1 MELIHPADR
10 IQPCPGTI
18 NVGDEFGWRQ
28 SQVNFP
34 ELFGDR
40 MSVCGLYG
48 GFGNVCRLTLIL
60 LSGSL
65 TMPQALSAQ
74 ESPSAPTPQPAS
86 TAPASHGETFGGNN
100 YSSGAPLFHGGP
112 LAPYRARH
120 VAAPNLSNSPRM
132 DRLVRD
138 GKVYLSMSDAIAL
151 ALENNL
157 DLAIAR
163 YNLPIADTDILRA
176 KAGNVLRG
184 VNTGLVQGTPGGQ
197 TATGTGTGSTGAGA
211 GGTTSAAGGAATGNS
226 GIVLSTAGAGP
237 GPPQFDPSLN
247 GNLSEEHAITPQAN
261 TVFTG
266 VPNLQA
272 NTGTANFSYNQGF
285 SPGTNLSVG
294 FQNNRQT
301 TNSLFNTLNPT
312 INSTFRATLT
322 QHLLQ
327 GLGMGLNTRF
337 IRIARNDREI
347 ADVAFR
353 NQVIE
358 TVSQIE
364 NIYWDLV
371 NAYENVKAKERSLTL
386 AQKTLSD
393 NQKQVQIGTLAPIEV
408 VRAQSTVAANQQG
421 LIVAQTNLQLQQL
434 LMKNALSRS
443 LSDPILASAP
453 VIPTDTMVIP
463 AEEPVTPVQDLIN
476 DALSHRPDLA
486 ESRIDLTNRE
496 INRKAAANGMLPSV
510 DLVAFYGA
518 GALGG
523 VQNPLS
529 VCQPG
534 QTGFLAS
541 ICTPP
546 GAIPTRGYSTT
557 FSDLFNST
565 APDKGLGL
573 QVNIPIRNRSAQAD
587 QMRSELELRQAE
599 MRLQQLQ
606 NQVAIQVRNAQ
617 FALQQDRAQVEAAE
631 KALELAQQSLE
642 AEQKKYAL
650 GASTN
655 FNVLQTETDLATA
668 DSNLVQGRTTY
679 EKARVEL
686 DRVTGYT
693 LVRNGIVLDDAFNGV
708 VTKQPVTPYVA
719 PRNDATPTQQQ
730 QVPQGA
736 PQNPLGAPVAQQIPK

>member
-1 MELIHPADR
+1 MRVFCLAGSVR
-10 IQPCPGTI
+10 IMRRAALGLVVSSGLL
-18 NVGDEFGWRQ
+18 VGQ
-28 SQVNFP
+28 SIF
-34 ELFGDR
+34 
-40 MSVCGLYG
+40 
-48 GFGNVCRLTLIL
+48 
-60 LSGSL
+60 
-65 TMPQALSAQ
+65 AQ
-74 ESPSAPTPQPAS
+74 EAPNAPTPQPAS
-86 TAPASHGETFGGNN
+86 TAPVSRGETFGGPN
-100 YSSGAPLFHGGP
+100 YADGTRFFHSGPI
-112 LAPYRARH
+112 APYQARH
-120 VAAPNLSNSPRM
+120 VPAPNLSNSPRM
-132 DRLVRD
+132 DQLVRD

-163 YNLPIADTDILRA
+163 YNLPIADTDVLRA
-176 KAGNVLRG
+176 KAGQGLRG
-184 VNTGLVQGTPGGQ
+184 INSGLVQGTPGGQ
-197 TATGTGTGSTGAGA
+197 SAAATSSTTGSGA
-211 GGTTSAAGGAATGNS
+211 GGTTSASGGAGTGTS
-226 GIVLSTAGAGP
+226 GIVLSTSGAGP
-237 GPPQFDPSLN
+237 GVPQFDPALT
-247 GNLSEEHAITPQAN
+247 GTLSEEHAITPEVN

-266 VPNLQA
+266 VPSLA
-272 NTGTANFSYNQGF
+272 SNTGTVNFSYSQGF
-285 SPGTNLSVG
+285 APGTNLTVG

-312 INSTFRATLT
+312 LNSNFRATLT

-327 GLGMGLNTRF
+327 GFGMGLNTRF
-337 IRIARNDREI
+337 IRVARNNREI
-347 ADVAFR
+347 TDVSFR

-358 TVSQIE
+358 TISQIE

-371 NAYENVKAKERSLTL
+371 NAYETVKAKERSLSL

-393 NQKQVQIGTLAPIEV
+393 NQKQVEIGTLAPIEV

-434 LMKNALSRS
+434 LMKNALSRN
-443 LSDPILASAP
+443 LSDPILAAAP
-453 VIPTDTMVIP
+453 VIPTDTTVIP
-463 AEEPVTPVQDLIN
+463 AEEPVTPIQDLIN

-496 INRKAAANGMLPSV
+496 ITRKATANGLLPSV
-510 DLVAFYGA
+510 DFVAFYGA
-518 GALGG
+518 SSLGG

-546 GAIPTRGYSTT
+546 GQIPSHGYGDT
-557 FSDLFNST
+557 FGNLFDST

-617 FALQQDRAQVEAAE
+617 FTVQQDRAQMEAAE
-631 KALELAQQSLE
+631 KALALAQQSLDS
-642 AEQKKYAL
+642 EQKKYAL

-668 DSNLVQGRTTY
+668 DSNLVQARTGY
-679 EKARVEL
+679 EKSLVEL

-693 LVRNGIVLDDAFNGV
+693 IVRNGIVLDDAFNGV
-708 VTKQPVTPYVA
+708 VTKQPVVPYVA
-719 PRNDATPTQQQ
+719 PRNDTTSTQQQ
-730 QVPQGA
+730 QAPQGSA
-736 PQNPLGAPVAQQIPK
+736 LNAGTSPIAAQSPK

>member
-1 MELIHPADR
+1 
-10 IQPCPGTI
+10 
-18 NVGDEFGWRQ
+18 
-28 SQVNFP
+28 
-34 ELFGDR
+34 
-40 MSVCGLYG
+40 
-48 GFGNVCRLTLIL
+48 
-60 LSGSL
+60 
-65 TMPQALSAQ
+65 
-74 ESPSAPTPQPAS
+74 
-86 TAPASHGETFGGNN
+86 
-100 YSSGAPLFHGGP
+100 
-112 LAPYRARH
+112 
-120 VAAPNLSNSPRM
+120 M
-132 DRLVRD
+132 DQLVRE

-176 KAGNVLRG
+176 KAGQNLLG

-197 TATGTGTGSTGAGA
+197 ASTGTSSSSTGTGA
-211 GGTTSAAGGAATGNS
+211 GGTTSASGGAGAGAA

-237 GPPQFDPSLN
+237 GAPQFDPSIS
-247 GNLSEEHAITPQAN
+247 GTLSEEHAMTPQAN
-261 TVFTG
+261 TVFSG
-266 VPNLQA
+266 VPSLVA
-272 NTGTANFSYNQGF
+272 NTGTANFTYNQGF
-285 SPGTNLSVG
+285 APGTNLQVG

-327 GLGMGLNTRF
+327 GFGMGLNTRF
-337 IRIARNDREI
+337 IRIARNNREI
-347 ADVAFR
+347 TDVAFR

-358 TVSQIE
+358 TISQIE

-371 NAYENVKAKERSLTL
+371 NAYETVKAKERSLAL

-408 VRAQSTVAANQQG
+408 VRAQSNVAANQQG

-434 LMKNALSRS
+434 LMKNALSRA
-443 LSDPILASAP
+443 LSDPVLAAAP
-453 VIPTDTMVIP
+453 VIPTDTMAIP

-486 ESRIDLTNRE
+486 QSRIDLTNRE
-496 INRKAAANGMLPSV
+496 INRKAAANGLLPSV
-510 DLVAFYGA
+510 DFVAFYGA
-518 GALGG
+518 SGLGG

-534 QTGFLAS
+534 QTGFIAS
-541 ICTPP
+541 ICTPA
-546 GAIPTRGYSTT
+546 GRIPDRGYSDT
-557 FSDLFNST
+557 FSNLFNST

-573 QVNIPIRNRSAQAD
+573 QVNIPIRNRTAQAV

-606 NQVAIQVRNAQ
+606 NQVAISVRQTQ
-617 FALQQDRAQVEAAE
+617 FTVQQDRAQVEAAE
-631 KALELAQQSLE
+631 KALELAQQSLD

-655 FNVLQTETDLATA
+655 FNVLQTETDLSTA
-668 DSNLVQGRTTY
+668 DSNLVQARTAY
-679 EKARVEL
+679 EKSRVEL

-693 LVRNGIVLDDAFNGV
+693 LVRNGIVLEDAFNGI
-708 VTKQPVTPYVA
+708 VTKQPVVPYVA
-719 PRNDATPTQQQ
+719 PRNDTTPTQQQ
-730 QVPQGA
+730 APQGA
-736 PQNPLGAPVAQQIPK
+736 ALNPLASPSPK

>member
-1 MELIHPADR
+1 MCVLCFKGNRKSIRR
-10 IQPCPGTI
+10 IAIGVALT
-18 NVGDEFGWRQ
+18 
-28 SQVNFP
+28 
-34 ELFGDR
+34 
-40 MSVCGLYG
+40 G
-48 GFGNVCRLTLIL
+48 GML
-60 LSGSL
+60 LERSL
-65 TMPQALSAQ
+65 LAQ
-74 ESPSAPTPQPAS
+74 EVPNAPTPQNAAATQTS
-86 TAPASHGETFGGNN
+86 RGETFGGLN
-100 YSSGAPLFHGGP
+100 YVNGYSFLKGP
-112 LAPYRARH
+112 IAPYKTRF
-120 VAAPNLSNSPRM
+120 VPAPNLANSPRM
-132 DRLVRD
+132 EQLVRD
-138 GKVYLSMSDAIAL
+138 GKIYLSMSDAVAL

-176 KAGNVLRG
+176 KAGQSLRG

-197 TATGTGTGSTGAGA
+197 GGTGTTGSQGAGA
-211 GGTTSAAGGAATGNS
+211 GGTTGGAGGAGAGAA

-237 GPPQFDPSLN
+237 SVPQFDPTVTST
-247 GNLSEEHAITPQAN
+247 LSEEHAISNQ
-261 TVFTG
+261 VFTG

-272 NTGTANFSYNQGF
+272 NTGTVNFSYNQGF

-301 TNSLFNTLNPT
+301 TNSRFNTLNPT
-312 INSTFRATLT
+312 LNSSFRATIT

-327 GLGMGLNTRF
+327 GFGLGLNTRF
-337 IRIARNDREI
+337 IRVARNNREI

-353 NQVIE
+353 NQLIE

-371 NAYENVKAKERSLTL
+371 SAYENVRAKERSLGL

-434 LMKNALSRS
+434 LMKNALSRN
-443 LSDPILASAP
+443 LSDPVLAAAP
-453 VIPTDTMVIP
+453 VIPTDTMAIP

-486 ESRIDLTNRE
+486 QSRIDLTNRE
-496 INRKAAANGMLPSV
+496 VNRKAAANGLRPSV

-518 GALGG
+518 SGLGG
-523 VQNPLS
+523 TQNSLAACGPGSNPL
-529 VCQPG
+529 
-534 QTGFLAS
+534 F
-541 ICTPP
+541 CTPP
-546 GAIPTRGYSTT
+546 GTIPEHGFGNT
-557 FSDLFNST
+557 FGDLFNST

-573 QVNIPIRNRSAQAD
+573 QLNIPIRNRSAQAD

-617 FALQQDRAQVEAAE
+617 FSVQQNRAQVEAAD
-631 KALELAQQSLE
+631 KALELAQQSLD

-655 FNVLQTETDLATA
+655 FAVLQTETDLATA
-668 DSNLVQGRTTY
+668 DSNRVTARTAY
-679 EKARVEL
+679 EKSRVEL

-693 LVRNGIVLDDAFNGV
+693 LVRNGVVLDDAFNGT
-708 VTKQPVTPYVA
+708 VTKQPAVPYVTP
-719 PRNDATPTQQQ
+719 RTDTTPTQQQ
-730 QVPQGA
+730 QNPQGA
-736 PQNPLGAPVAQQIPK
+736 VQNPGAPVAQQSPK

>member
-1 MELIHPADR
+1 MRVFCL
-10 IQPCPGTI
+10 PGRAQI
-18 NVGDEFGWRQ
+18 MRRV
-28 SQVNFP
+28 
-34 ELFGDR
+34 
-40 MSVCGLYG
+40 
-48 GFGNVCRLTLIL
+48 
-60 LSGSL
+60 
-65 TMPQALSAQ
+65 ALSLVGSSGLLVGLSMFAQ
-74 ESPSAPTPQPAS
+74 DAPNAPSPQPVS
-86 TAPASHGETFGGNN
+86 TAPGSRGETFGGVN
-100 YSSGAPLFHGGP
+100 YANGAKILRNGP
-112 LAPYRARH
+112 LAPFKAHH
-120 VAAPNLSNSPRM
+120 VASPNLSNSPRM
-132 DRLVRD
+132 DQLVRD

-163 YNLPIADTDILRA
+163 YNLPIADTDILRT
-176 KAGNVLRG
+176 KSGQTFRG

-197 TATGTGTGSTGAGA
+197 NAAATSSSTGTGAGGTSASSGGAGA
-211 GGTTSAAGGAATGNS
+211 GTS
-226 GIVLSTAGAGP
+226 GIVLSTSGVGP
-237 GPPQFDPSLN
+237 SAPQFDPTFV
-247 GNLSEEHAITPQAN
+247 GNLSEEHAITPEVN

-266 VPNLQA
+266 VPSLQS

-285 SPGTNLSVG
+285 APGTNLSVG

-312 INSTFRATLT
+312 LNSNFRATLT

-327 GLGMGLNTRF
+327 GFGLGLNTRF
-337 IRIARNDREI
+337 IRIARNNREI
-347 ADVAFR
+347 TDVAFR

-358 TVSQIE
+358 TISQIE

-371 NAYENVKAKERSLTL
+371 NAYETVKAKERSLAL

-408 VRAQSTVAANQQG
+408 VRAQSNVAANQQG

-443 LSDPILASAP
+443 LSDPVLAAAP
-453 VIPTDTMVIP
+453 VIPTDTMAIP

-496 INRKAAANGMLPSV
+496 INRKAAANGLLPTV
-510 DLVAFYGA
+510 DFVAFYGA
-518 GALGG
+518 TSLGG

-529 VCQPG
+529 VCEPG

-541 ICTPP
+541 ICTPA
-546 GAIPTRGYSTT
+546 GRIPSRGYGNT
-557 FSDLFNST
+557 FSDLFDST

-573 QVNIPIRNRSAQAD
+573 QVNIPIKNRAAQAD

-606 NQVAIQVRNAQ
+606 NQVAISVRQTQ
-617 FALQQDRAQVEAAE
+617 FSVQQNRAQVEAAE
-631 KALELAQQSLE
+631 KALELAQQSLD

-655 FNVLQTETDLATA
+655 FNVLQTETDLSTA
-668 DSNLVQGRTTY
+668 DSNLVQARTAY
-679 EKARVEL
+679 EKSRVEL

-693 LVRNGIVLDDAFNGV
+693 LVRNGIVLEDAFNGV
-708 VTKQPVTPYVA
+708 VTKQPVVPYVA
-719 PRNDATPTQQQ
+719 PRNDATPTEQQQ
-730 QVPQGA
+730 APQGA
-736 PQNPLGAPVAQQIPK
+736 ALSPLASPSPK

>member
-1 MELIHPADR
+1 
-10 IQPCPGTI
+10 
-18 NVGDEFGWRQ
+18 
-28 SQVNFP
+28 
-34 ELFGDR
+34 
-40 MSVCGLYG
+40 
-48 GFGNVCRLTLIL
+48 
-60 LSGSL
+60 
-65 TMPQALSAQ
+65 
-74 ESPSAPTPQPAS
+74 
-86 TAPASHGETFGGNN
+86 
-100 YSSGAPLFHGGP
+100 
-112 LAPYRARH
+112 
-120 VAAPNLSNSPRM
+120 M
-132 DRLVRD
+132 DQLVRD
-138 GKVYLSMSDAIAL
+138 GKIYLSMSDAISL

-176 KAGNVLRG
+176 KSGNALRG

-197 TATGTGTGSTGAGA
+197 SGSATGSSSGAGA
-211 GGTTSAAGGAATGNS
+211 GGTTSAAGGAGTGNA
-226 GIVLSTAGAGP
+226 GIVLSTSGAGP
-237 GPPQFDPSLN
+237 GAPQFDPSVT
-247 GNLSEEHAITPQAN
+247 GTLSEEHAITPQAN
-261 TVFTG
+261 TVFSG

-272 NTGTANFSYNQGF
+272 NTGTVNFSYSQGF

-312 INSTFRATLT
+312 LNSTFRATLT

-327 GLGMGLNTRF
+327 GFGMGLNTRF
-337 IRIARNDREI
+337 IRIARNNREI
-347 ADVAFR
+347 TDVSFR
-353 NQVIE
+353 DQVIQ
-358 TVSQIE
+358 TISQIE

-371 NAYENVKAKERSLTL
+371 NAYENVKAKERSLGL

-408 VRAQSTVAANQQG
+408 VRAQSTVAANQQA

-443 LSDPILASAP
+443 LSDPVLAAAP

-486 ESRIDLTNRE
+486 QSRIDLTNRE
-496 INRKAAANGMLPSV
+496 INRKATANGMLPSV

-518 GALGG
+518 SSLGG

-529 VCQPG
+529 VCQAG

-541 ICTPP
+541 ICTPA
-546 GAIPTRGYSTT
+546 GRIPSQGFTDAFGN
-557 FSDLFNST
+557 LFNST
-565 APDKGLGL
+565 APDKGMGL

-617 FALQQDRAQVEAAE
+617 FAMQQDRAQVEAAD

-668 DSNLVQGRTTY
+668 DSNLVQARSTY

-693 LVRNGIVLDDAFNGV
+693 LVRNGIVLEDAFNGV
-708 VTKQPVTPYVA
+708 VTKQPVVPYVA

-736 PQNPLGAPVAQQIPK
+736 SQNPGAAPLAQQIPK

>member
-1 MELIHPADR
+1 VVTNSGGSSLNLKFVTDIGVRMRVSCFAAR
-10 IQPCPGTI
+10 GK
-18 NVGDEFGWRQ
+18 
-28 SQVNFP
+28 NFRH
-34 ELFGDR
+34 F
-40 MSVCGLYG
+40 
-48 GFGNVCRLTLIL
+48 
-60 LSGSL
+60 
-65 TMPQALSAQ
+65 ALSVGVLVGQSLMAQ
-74 ESPSAPTPQPAS
+74 EAPNAPTPQPAS
-86 TAPASHGETFGGNN
+86 TVAPSHGETFGGLN
-100 YSSGAPLFHGGP
+100 YANGAGFLHGGP
-112 LAPYRARH
+112 VAPFKAKH

-132 DRLVRD
+132 DQLIRD
-138 GKVYLSMSDAIAL
+138 GKIYLSMSDAVAL

-163 YNLPIADTDILRA
+163 YNLPIADTDILRG
-176 KAGNVLRG
+176 KAGQGLRG
-184 VNTGLVQGTPGGQ
+184 VSTGLVQGTPGGQ
-197 TATGTGTGSTGAGA
+197 GTTATGGTGTSTQGTGA
-211 GGTTSAAGGAATGNS
+211 GGTTSGAGGAGTGAS
-226 GIVLSTAGAGP
+226 GIVLSTSGVGP
-237 GPPQFDPSLN
+237 SPPQFDPSLN
-247 GNLSEEHAITPQAN
+247 GTLSEEHSITPQSN
-261 TVFTG
+261 TVFSGVPSLQSNTG
-266 VPNLQA
+266 V
-272 NTGTANFSYNQGF
+272 GNFTYNQGF
-285 SPGTNLSVG
+285 APGTSLSVG

-312 INSTFRATLT
+312 LNSSFRATVT

-327 GLGMGLNTRF
+327 GFGMGLNTRF

-347 ADVAFR
+347 ADVSFR

-371 NAYENVKAKERSLTL
+371 NAYENVKAKERALGL

-393 NQKQVQIGTLAPIEV
+393 NQKQVEIGTLAPIEV
-408 VRAQSTVAANQQG
+408 VRAKSTVAANQQA

-434 LMKNALSRS
+434 LMKNALARS
-443 LSDPILASAP
+443 LSDPVLAAAP
-453 VIPTDTMVIP
+453 VIPTDTMAIP
-463 AEEPVTPVQDLIN
+463 PEEPITPVQDLIN

-496 INRKAAANGMLPSV
+496 INRKAAANELLPSV

-518 GALGG
+518 SALAG

-541 ICTPP
+541 ICTPA
-546 GAIPTRGYSTT
+546 GVVPTRGYSDA
-557 FSDLFNST
+557 FGNLFDST

-606 NQVAIQVRNAQ
+606 NQVAISVRQAQ
-617 FALQQDRAQVEAAE
+617 FAVQQNRAQVEAGE
-631 KALELAQQSLE
+631 KALELAQQSLD

-655 FNVLQTETDLATA
+655 FNVLQTESDLATA
-668 DSNLVQGRTTY
+668 DSNLVAARTAY
-679 EKARVEL
+679 EKSRVEL

-693 LVRNGIVLDDAFNGV
+693 LVRNGIVLEDAFNGI
-708 VTKQPVTPYVA
+708 VTKPPMVPYVT
-719 PRNDATPTQQQ
+719 PRNDVSPTQQQ
-730 QVPQGA
+730 TSQGALQNPQGA
-736 PQNPLGAPVAQQIPK
+736 SLAQPSPR

>member
-1 MELIHPADR
+1 
-10 IQPCPGTI
+10 
-18 NVGDEFGWRQ
+18 V
-28 SQVNFP
+28 
-34 ELFGDR
+34 
-40 MSVCGLYG
+40 
-48 GFGNVCRLTLIL
+48 
-60 LSGSL
+60 
-65 TMPQALSAQ
+65 
-74 ESPSAPTPQPAS
+74 
-86 TAPASHGETFGGNN
+86 
-100 YSSGAPLFHGGP
+100 
-112 LAPYRARH
+112 
-120 VAAPNLSNSPRM
+120 
-132 DRLVRD
+132 
-138 GKVYLSMSDAIAL
+138 
-151 ALENNL
+151 
-157 DLAIAR
+157 
-163 YNLPIADTDILRA
+163 
-176 KAGNVLRG
+176 
-184 VNTGLVQGTPGGQ
+184 
-197 TATGTGTGSTGAGA
+197 
-211 GGTTSAAGGAATGNS
+211 
-226 GIVLSTAGAGP
+226 
-237 GPPQFDPSLN
+237 
-247 GNLSEEHAITPQAN
+247 EEHAIQPQAN
-261 TVFTG
+261 TVFSG
-266 VPNLQA
+266 VPSLLS

-285 SPGTNLSVG
+285 APGTNLSVG

-312 INSTFRATLT
+312 INSNFRATLT

-327 GLGMGLNTRF
+327 GFGMGLNTRF

-371 NAYENVKAKERSLTL
+371 NAYETEKAKERSLAL

-393 NQKQVQIGTLAPIEV
+393 NQKQVEIGTLAPIEV
-408 VRAQSTVAANQQG
+408 VRAKSTVAANQQA
-421 LIVAQTNLQLQQL
+421 LIVAQTTLQLQQL

-443 LSDPILASAP
+443 LSDPILAAAP
-453 VIPTDTMVIP
+453 VIPTDTMAIP
-463 AEEPVTPVQDLIN
+463 AEEPVGPVQDLIN

-496 INRKAAANGMLPSV
+496 INRKAAGNGLLPSV
-510 DLVAFYGA
+510 DFVAFYGA
-518 GALGG
+518 SALGG

-541 ICTPP
+541 ICTPA
-546 GAIPTRGYSTT
+546 GRIPARGYGTT
-557 FSDLFNST
+557 FQDLFDST
-565 APDKGLGL
+565 APDKGMGL

-617 FALQQDRAQVEAAE
+617 FAVQQNRAQVEAAE
-631 KALELAQQSLE
+631 KALDLAQQSLD

-668 DSNLVQGRTTY
+668 DSNLVAARSAY
-679 EKARVEL
+679 EKSRVEL

-693 LVRNGIVLDDAFNGV
+693 LVRNGIILDDAFNGI
-708 VTKQPVTPYVA
+708 VTKQPVVPYVA
-719 PRNDATPTQQQ
+719 PRTDATPTPQQ

-736 PQNPLGAPVAQQIPK
+736 AANLVGTQQSPK